1 MISRIKLKSALLLS
15 AVVCVPSFAGAATI
29 TSWDTSD
36 TSNVVVGDPV
46 VDDGDSD
53 VSVIYQGDP
62 ATAPSNAQIYYE
74 APEADAPGLTVQQ
87 LSYSAQGE
95 SFDGCILA
103 TSGTA
108 CNGEFRSGKRFKQQL
123 TDTGPVDLVFNVD
136 PNASGLSQDTEGG
149 SVYQVFQ
156 RLVNLTG
163 EVINDVS
170 VELGF
175 GVGGAFQQ
183 SSDGDGLS
191 FADVALGPNDL
202 KAFTQYPF
210 GLFGDAENNKNFT
223 LDGFFDNARS
233 GFSLD
238 TSDED
243 MLVSTGIYGAY
254 AELFGGAWLSQD
266 MAPAGLLWDDDADA
280 TTDALVMAWFDEE
293 AGLWEALRT
302 VVDGEAVSSL
312 DDPIYKATLEEFEE
326 LWGVSLEEEPLIEDL
341 ANLNFNY
348 GIFLSDQFAGDSF
361 TLRVTTTTAPIPL
374 PASAVFLLGG
384 LGVLGSMRLRKSRK
398 PAA

>member
-1 MISRIKLKSALLLS
+1 MISRIKLKPALLLS

-29 TSWDTSD
+29 TSWDTS
-36 TSNVVVGDPV
+36 NVDVGPV
-46 VDDGDSD
+46 VADDVGGA
-53 VSVIYQGDP
+53 SVIYQGDP
-62 ATAPSNAQIYYE
+62 ATATSNAQIYYE
-74 APEADAPGLTVQQ
+74 APESNSPGLEVQQ

-103 TSGTA
+103 TSGTS
-108 CNGEFRSGKRFKQQL
+108 CDGPFQSGKRFKEQL

-136 PNASGLSQDTEGG
+136 PTTNGLSDSTEG

-163 EVINDVS
+163 EVIHDVS

-175 GVGGAFQQ
+175 GVGDAFQQ

-191 FADVALGPNDL
+191 FANVGLGPNDL

-210 GLFGDAENNKNFT
+210 GLFGDASTNNNFT

-233 GFSLD
+233 GFTLD
-238 TSDED
+238 TSNED
-243 MLVSTGIYGAY
+243 MLASTGVYGAY
-254 AELFGGAWLSQD
+254 ADLFGGAWLSQE
-266 MAPAGLLWDDDADA
+266 MAPAGLLWDDDGDV

-302 VVDGEAVSSL
+302 VVGGEAVSSL
-312 DDPIYKATLEEFEE
+312 DAPIYRATLEEFEE
-326 LWGVSLEEEPLIEDL
+326 LWGVSLEEEPFIEDL
-341 ANLNFNY
+341 ANLNLNY
-348 GIFLSDQFAGDSF
+348 GIFLSDQFAGNNF
-361 TLRVTTTTAPIPL
+361 TLRVTTATAPIPL

-398 PAA
+398 RTA

>member
-1 MISRIKLKSALLLS
+1 MITRIKLKSALLMT
-15 AVVCVPSFAGAATI
+15 AVACLPSLAGAATI
-29 TSWDTSD
+29 TSWDTS
-36 TSNVVVGDPV
+36 NVDVGDPV
-46 VDDGDSD
+46 VADGDND
-53 VSVIYQGDP
+53 ASVIYQGDP
-62 ATAPSNAQIYYE
+62 ATATSNAQIYYE
-74 APEADAPGLTVQQ
+74 APEADTPGLEVQQ
-87 LSYSAQGE
+87 LGYTAQGE

-103 TSGTA
+103 TSGTT
-108 CNGEFRSGKRFKQQL
+108 CDGPFQSGKRFKQQL

-136 PNASGLSQDTEGG
+136 PDANGLSDSTEG

-163 EVINDVS
+163 EVIHDVS

-175 GVGGAFQQ
+175 GVGDAFQQ
-183 SSDGDGLS
+183 SADNDGLS
-191 FADVALGPNDL
+191 FANVGLGPNDL

-254 AELFGGAWLSQD
+254 AELFGGAWLSQE

>member
-1 MISRIKLKSALLLS
+1 MISGIRLKSALFLT
-15 AVVCVPSFAGAATI
+15 AVACVPSLAGAATI
-29 TSWDTSD
+29 TSWN
-36 TSNVVVGDPV
+36 TSNVDVGDPV
-46 VDDGDSD
+46 VADGDSD

-62 ATAPSNAQIYYE
+62 ATATSNAQIYYE
-74 APEADAPGLTVQQ
+74 APESDTPGLEVQQ
-87 LSYSAQGE
+87 LSYTAQGE

-108 CNGEFRSGKRFKQQL
+108 CNGPFQSGKRFKEQL

-136 PNASGLSQDTEGG
+136 PTTNGLSDNTEG

-163 EVINDVS
+163 EVIHDVS

-175 GVGGAFQQ
+175 GVGDGFQQ
-183 SSDGDGLS
+183 STDGDGLS
-191 FADVALGPNDL
+191 FANVALGPNDL

-210 GLFGDAENNKNFT
+210 GLFGDASANNNFT

-233 GFSLD
+233 GFTLD

-254 AELFGGAWLSQD
+254 AGLFGGSWLSQE
-266 MAPAGLLWDDDADA
+266 MAPAGLLWDDDGDV

-302 VVDGEAVSSL
+302 VVDGEAVSIL
-312 DDPIYKATLEEFEE
+312 DDPIRKATLEEFES
-326 LWGVSLEEEPLIEDL
+326 LWGVSLEEEPFIEDL
-341 ANLNFNY
+341 ANLNLNY
-348 GIFLSDQFAGDSF
+348 GIFLSDQFAGNNF
-361 TLRVTTTTAPIPL
+361 TLRVTTAVAPIPL
-374 PASAVFLLGG
+374 PASAAFLLGG
-384 LGVLGSMRLRKSRK
+384 LGVLASMRLRKSRK
-398 PAA
+398 RAA